1 MEIAPVNQGR
11 FYRRIF
17 ETLRRVQA
25 AEASADND
33 YPVFVALVGR

>member
-25 AEASADND
+25 AETSTDNH
-33 YPVFVALVGR
+33 YPVFVSFAGR